1 MELPGLGGRADAS
14 AEEVSCFH
22 LTARRLRVILIGDQI
37 GRRSE
42 RSVLRFT
49 KKADYGLMAIHYIA
63 FHQHD
68 GVVNAKRIA
77 EELGI
82 PAELLA
88 KILQRLAKRRLITSS
103 NGPKGGYILAREPG
117 KITVGEVLRAIEGP
131 LGIVQC
137 YQDLQCPQLG
147 RCNIRK
153 PVWMIQ
159 ASIEQLLD
167 TLTLEGMNQYQGPV
181 EIPLPLAR
189 ATT

>member
-1 MELPGLGGRADAS
+1 
-14 AEEVSCFH
+14 
-22 LTARRLRVILIGDQI
+22 
-37 GRRSE
+37 
-42 RSVLRFT
+42 VLRFT

-77 EELGI
+77 EDLGI

-88 KILQRLAKRRLITSS
+88 KILQRLAKRRLIRSS
-103 NGPKGGYILAREPG
+103 NGPKGGYVLAREPG
-117 KITVGEVLRAIEGP
+117 RISVGEVLRAIEGP
-131 LGIVQC
+131 FGIVHC
-137 YQDLQCPQLG
+137 YQDLRCPQLD

-167 TLTLEGMNQYQGPV
+167 RLTLEGMNNYRGPV
-181 EIPLPLAR
+181 EIPLPPVG
-189 ATT
+189 ATN